1 MSSGRYG
8 YDRLPPI
15 RDRLIEIDRAIAEL
29 SQTHIRNAVI
39 TTENSVPL
47 GYTVPPF
54 ATVDDAG
61 RRVTLDDIV
70 ANGLAVLIFYRGA
83 WSQRCTEGLRRYE
96 RELLPELSRRGVRL
110 VAISPQLPD
119 GSQYTRVLNNLTF
132 PLLTDAGNV
141 IARTLGIAHFADPS
155 TMDAIER
162 AGYAVGNRNP
172 DGEWELP
179 HPSTLILDQNR
190 AVRFIDVR
198 VEGLPPTHPKD
209 LLAELHS

>member
-1 MSSGRYG
+1 M
-8 YDRLPPI
+8 P
-15 RDRLIEIDRAIAEL
+15 A
-29 SQTHIRNAVI
+29 
-39 TTENSVPL
+39 
-47 GYTVPPF
+47 F
-54 ATVDDAG
+54 ATVDDEG
-61 RRVTLDDIV
+61 RRVTLDDVV
-70 ANGLAVLIFYRGA
+70 ADGRAVLIFYRGA
-83 WSQRCTEGLRRYE
+83 WSQRCTEALRRYE

-141 IARTLGIAHFADPS
+141 IARTLGLAHFADPN

-162 AGYAVGNRNP
+162 AGYAVGNRNA

-179 HPSTLILDQNR
+179 HPSTLILDRNR
-190 AVRFIDVR
+190 TVRFIDVR

-209 LLAELHS
+209 ILAELDS